1 MWVRFILWTIAGLTV
16 ELALCQVQTSAP
28 ESRPVDPESTY
39 LSSTMSHQTLSQ
51 TIKQVCKHTPVSFQS
66 RKLQE
71 VVTFLLRC

>member
-16 ELALCQVQTSAP
+16 ELALCQVETSAP

-51 TIKQVCKHTPVSFQS
+51 TIKQVCKHTRFLSKQEAS
-66 RKLQE
+66 RGGHI
-71 VVTFLLRC
+71 LLRC